1 MQLIILEEQIKGMIN
16 NEYRLEV
23 MIKTPEG
30 IERLSDI
37 TRIPIKKIEEKIEEF
52 RKGCPKSRVGHSQ

>member
-1 MQLIILEEQIKGMIN
+1 MIDDQFQLK
-16 NEYRLEV
+16 V

-37 TRIPIKKIEEKIEEF
+37 TRIPIEKIEEKIEEL
-52 RKGCPKSRVGHSQ
+52 RESC